1 MLITSIAW
9 IPYVISLLVSRSL
22 LASRNPKATAAFI
35 VAAIVITIASVIVY
49 LNLFD
54 LRMPLSPI
62 LAAVAVTIVLVVAAL
77 GISATCPAESTE

>member
-1 MLITSIAW
+1 MLLTAIAW

-22 LASRNPKATAAFI
+22 LASRNPKGTAACIF
-35 VAAIVITIASVIVY
+35 AAIVITIASVIEY

-62 LAAVAVTIVLVVAAL
+62 LAAVAVTVFLVVAAL
-77 GISATCPAESTE
+77 GISAITPTESPE